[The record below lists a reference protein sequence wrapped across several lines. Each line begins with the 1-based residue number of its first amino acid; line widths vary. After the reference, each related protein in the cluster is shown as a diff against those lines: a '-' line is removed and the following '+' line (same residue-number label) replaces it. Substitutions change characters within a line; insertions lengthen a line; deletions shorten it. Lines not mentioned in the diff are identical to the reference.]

1 MQKYKLPISKEHYS
15 KLSKDSFIGQF
26 FGVEHIGFCQKLFSD
41 YSHNKIDISQKGWE
55 NYYNK
60 HFGFSK
66 LIKVFEII
74 KEKCYTFGM
83 SDEDV
88 KWYIFYRSIGQTW
101 NGLIT
106 EQEVIDEL
114 MPYFPEYNFRKT
126 SYQIDHTYCIDWEMM
141 SNDKAVL
148 GLQIKPISYKYMNTP
163 YQLKA
168 KENHKKLNDKYKR
181 IYAPYIYVF
190 YDESG
195 IYQKNK
201 LIEKIDIKKIY

>member
-1 MQKYKLPISKEHYS
+1 
-15 KLSKDSFIGQF
+15 
-26 FGVEHIGFCQKLFSD
+26 
-41 YSHNKIDISQKGWE
+41 
-55 NYYNK
+55 
-60 HFGFSK
+60 
-66 LIKVFEII
+66 
-74 KEKCYTFGM
+74 M

-168 KENHKKLNDKYKR
+168 
-181 IYAPYIYVF
+181 
-190 YDESG
+190 
-195 IYQKNK
+195 
-201 LIEKIDIKKIY
+201 